1 MNSAQTVLVI
11 GAQGFLGSTIANLFA
26 RKGWQVLRGSRQ
38 SDHTPGTVLL
48 DLDKPDTVAAAIDGV
63 DLIINTVPH
72 PGMLAE
78 KLVLQRGGRLL
89 NVATI
94 DARQDRRTHN
104 AASTD
109 PRGTVVLNAGL
120 APGVTNLVAAHL
132 LKDHPEAETIE
143 VVLSLSTKG
152 MSGPA
157 GVRFAHTNITH
168 ADRQHPSRTR
178 KRTALIPLPS
188 PIGNRQCFAL
198 GDTEDG
204 GVGNLT
210 LGPVVNSYAYF
221 GQQALHTS
229 VLVLSKFRWISRLPL
244 WPLMIGH
251 SNPPRTPSREPVMH
265 WVSVLKN
272 GTRLAAST
280 IHCQGDYLHTA
291 AATLVMA
298 DALLDA
304 GTPAGCFSPEDL
316 GSLTAMRE
324 TLAENGISISQV
336 ATTG

>member
-26 RKGWQVLRGSRQ
+26 SKGWQVQRGSRQ
-38 SDHTPGTVLL
+38 PDHTPGAVLL
-48 DLDKPDTVAAAIDGV
+48 DLDQPNTVAAAIDGV

-78 KLVLQRGGRLL
+78 TLVLQHGGRLL

-94 DARQDRRTHN
+94 DAHQDRRTRN
-104 AASTD
+104 AASID

-120 APGVTNLVAAHL
+120 APGITNLVAAHL
-132 LKDHPEAETIE
+132 FKDNPDTDTIE

-168 ADRQHPSRTR
+168 ADRRHPNGPRT
-178 KRTALIPLPS
+178 RTALIPLRS

-204 GVGNLT
+204 SVGNLT

-221 GQQALHTS
+221 GQQALHTGM
-229 VLVLSKFRWISRLPL
+229 LVLTKLHLTSRLPL
-244 WPLMIGH
+244 WPLLIGH
-251 SNPPRTPSREPVMH
+251 RSPPNTPSREPVMH
-265 WVSVLKN
+265 WVAVLKN
-272 GTRLAAST
+272 GTRLAANT

-304 GTPAGCFSPEDL
+304 GTPAGCFNPENL
-316 GSLTAMRE
+316 GSLTTMRKS
-324 TLAENGISISQV
+324 LADNGISISQV
-336 ATTG
+336 DITG